1 MKLPSDSARAL
12 LQSKLNLS
20 IDEELELNTQLL
32 NSTQEVQRGLAN
44 KDRELHAS
52 GRGADESEVESIDA
66 QIDTVR
72 QQIDEEERRLIAAE
86 QRYSK
91 ILSERKGISK
101 LLVGL
106 SEDELA
112 GLEELSHSYQ
122 AFESHLSAG
131 LDTSAAKNETCAWNA
146 CWTCSEACGGCTGCG
161 QACSQ
166 LNACIS
172 RLAS

>member
-1 MKLPSDSARAL
+1 MKFPSDSARAL
-12 LQSKLNLS
+12 LQSNLNLA
-20 IDEELELNTQLL
+20 IDEELDLNMQLL
-32 NSTQEVQRGLAN
+32 NSTQEMQRRLAS

-52 GRGADESEVESIDA
+52 GADGSEVESIDA

-91 ILSERKGISK
+91 ILCERKGISK
-101 LLVGL
+101 FLVGL
-106 SEDELA
+106 SEGELA
-112 GLEELSHSYQ
+112 GLKELSHSYQ

-131 LDTSAAKNETCAWNA
+131 LDTSDAKNEGCAWNA

-166 LNACIS
+166 LNACVS
-172 RLAS
+172 RPAS